1 MSLLSD
7 PRWSDALTRLP
18 DYLGSHVRVSLTA
31 IALGLAISFPLAL
44 STGLLEKGET
54 LQPHN
59 VLLVPEAEFTV
70 LLPARRVENKT

>member
-1 MSLLSD
+1 MNWFLD

-44 STGLLEKGET
+44 MVRRYAT
-54 LQPHN
+54 LRN
-59 VLLVPEAEFTV
+59 IALVFASIVQTV
-70 LLPARRVENKT
+70 PGAA